1 MNPGVMNDRVRFL
14 KPSVNETS
22 YASSEAVYKLA
33 FETFAR
39 VKPLSGNRALEAGRI
54 VNNNTIQ
61 IRIRYYHK
69 VDYNMIIEYDGL
81 SYRIISKLKERDLNC
96 ITIVAEEINE

>member
-14 KPSVNETS
+14 KPCVNETS
-22 YASSEAVYKLA
+22 FASSEAVNKLA
-33 FETFAR
+33 FATFDR
-39 VKPLSGNRALEAGRI
+39 VKPLSGYRALEAGRI

-61 IRIRYYHK
+61 VRIRYYHK

-81 SYRIISKLKERDLNC
+81 NYRIVSKLKERDLNC

>member
-14 KPSVNETS
+14 QPCVIETS
-22 YASSEAVYKLA
+22 FASSEAVYKLA

-61 IRIRYYHK
+61 VRIRYYHK
-69 VDYNMIIEYDGL
+69 VDYNMVIEYDGL